1 MTSLSADPAT
11 ANSVMPAS
19 KNSRLAYPPSSAE
32 RIGLASTTSFSGFL
46 EVGKDGVLG
55 ETMAFHRSPN
65 LITQGREQVCF
76 DFKREGLA
84 GGWQEK
90 PHDLSVS
97 CDNDRLI
104 LLEEAGGAIA
114 KLSDSC
120 GLHVVT
126 EVDTV

>member
-1 MTSLSADPAT
+1 
-11 ANSVMPAS
+11 MPAS
-19 KNSRLAYPPSSAE
+19 KNSRLALPPSNAE

-55 ETMAFHRSPN
+55 EAMALHRSPN
-65 LITQGREQVCF
+65 LISQGREQVF
-76 DFKREGLA
+76 LDFGREGLA
-84 GGWQEK
+84 DGWQEE
-90 PHDLSVS
+90 PHDLSMS

-104 LLEEAGGAIA
+104 LLEEGGGAIA

-126 EVDTV
+126 EVATV